1 MRVTDLARRAETT
14 ADTVRHYTGLGL
26 LTPRRDPNNDYRQY
40 DLADLARLRFAL
52 KARSLGFTL
61 GDVRALIEESEGGE
75 TPCPQVRSLIETRLG
90 EVEARIR
97 ELSELSTRMRA
108 AMDAWAETPDCHLS
122 DGRVCGLIDS
132 FNDGAPAPLARR
144 EEA

>member
-26 LTPRRDPNNDYRQY
+26 LTPRRDPNNGYRQY
-40 DLADLARLRFAL
+40 DGTDLSRLRFAI

-61 GDVRALIEESEGGE
+61 GDVRELIEESEGGE
-75 TPCPQVRSLIETRLG
+75 TPCPRVRSLIEARLG

-97 ELSELSTRMRA
+97 ELSELSARMRT
-108 AMDAWAETPDCHLS
+108 AMDDWSRAPDCHLGV
-122 DGRVCGLIDS
+122 GRVCGLIDS
-132 FNDGAPAPLARR
+132 FNA
-144 EEA
+144 EAVATR

>member
-14 ADTVRHYTGLGL
+14 AETVRHYTELGL
-26 LTPRRDPNNDYRQY
+26 LTPRRDPHNGYRRY
-40 DLADLARLRFAL
+40 DGVDLSRLRFAL

-75 TPCPQVRSLIETRLG
+75 TPCPRVRSLIEARLG

-97 ELSELSTRMRA
+97 ELSELSNRMRA
-108 AMDAWAETPDCHLS
+108 AMEAWSRAPDCHLG

-132 FNDGAPAPLARR
+132 FNDERTDRRDGA
-144 EEA
+144 